1 MCVLHPLSRPSS
13 CEVSAH
19 GAVTS
24 SSLVPG
30 AEGLIQTPPIY
41 GGALWAWGMT
51 AFGLTQ
57 SWGTTPGKSI
67 SGQGMS
73 DLSIQCMGDSALL
86 KWHYGQLNKNLLRTH
101 CMLGTVP
108 GAGELAIKK
117 PQEIWE
123 VVVETGIN
131 T

>member
-1 MCVLHPLSRPSS
+1 MCMLHPLSRPSS

-57 SWGTTPGKSI
+57 SWGTTPERSI

-73 DLSIQCMGDSALL
+73 QICEYSAWGTLPSRNGIMGSSTII
-86 KWHYGQLNKNLLRTH
+86 Y
-101 CMLGTVP
+101 
-108 GAGELAIKK
+108 
-117 PQEIWE
+117 
-123 VVVETGIN
+123 
-131 T
+131 

>member
-1 MCVLHPLSRPSS
+1 MGSDCLWSDPVLGHDSWKK
-13 CEVSAH
+13 H
-19 GAVTS
+19 
-24 SSLVPG
+24 
-30 AEGLIQTPPIY
+30 
-41 GGALWAWGMT
+41 LWAGDVT
-51 AFGLTQ
+51 
-57 SWGTTPGKSI
+57 
-67 SGQGMS
+67 

-117 PQEIWE
+117 PQDIWE